1 MVAHHRNQAEQRGG
15 GRRDGIAIDRD
26 SDVSP
31 AYETTRHAT
40 LVASGSVEATTN
52 SAQAI
57 RTITDTIGKVDET
70 STAIASAVEQQG
82 AVTQEI
88 SRDVIRAAEGTWEV
102 AASIAVISDATQ
114 QTGVAAEQ
122 VQASAGELA
131 RNGEVLRAQV
141 SAFLSEV
148 RTA

>member
-15 GRRDGIAIDRD
+15 IAIDRD
-26 SDVSP
+26 SDVRP
-31 AYETTRHAT
+31 ADETTRQAT
-40 LVASGSVEATTN
+40 LVTSGSVEATTN

-82 AVTQEI
+82 AVTQQI
-88 SRDVIRAAEGTWEV
+88 SHDVIQAAEGTREV

-122 VQASAGELA
+122 LLASAGELA
-131 RNGEVLRAQV
+131 WNGEVLRAQV